1 MIGELTR
8 SLTTE
13 PGQRSLPLVQTVV
26 PPSSVGAKV
35 ALFRSLFRGR
45 EDVFPKL
52 WINRKTGVKGY
63 SPVCANEWRP
73 GVCEKPRVRCGDCRQ
88 QAFVPVEDRPVI
100 AHLRGH
106 HVMGVYPLLA
116 DETCW
121 LLAADFDKH
130 SWTDDVAAF
139 RETCDGIG
147 VSVAIERSRSG
158 NGAHAWFFFTAP
170 VDAAAARKMGCFLLT
185 ETMARRHSLA
195 LASYDRLFPNQDTM
209 PRGGFGNLIALPLQ
223 HAARTAGN
231 TEFVDE
237 RLTPYADQWA
247 FLAAVQRIAPARV
260 AELAAEA
267 VRSKRVVGADFDQA
281 NDESDSTP
289 WTRPPSGRTPRPL
302 APLPATIVA
311 VLAQRL
317 YVATDGLPS
326 AFVHRIKRLATFHN
340 PEFCKRQAMRR
351 PIAGTPRVIGCFE
364 HHPQHLSLPR
374 GCRDALDELARE
386 HGAVLAVEDRR
397 TEGALLDVRF
407 HGQLSLVQQEAVNAL
422 AVHETG
428 IFVAPPGSGKT
439 VVGAQLIAARA
450 RSALVLVHRKPLM
463 DQWVAQ
469 LARFLG
475 LDPAEVGTLG
485 GGRHRLNGR
494 LDVAMIQSL
503 VRGTEVDDRI
513 APYGHVLV
521 DECHHV
527 PAFAFERVVSATPAR
542 YVLGLS
548 ATPYRRDGH
557 QPILFMQCGP
567 VRHAIDPRSAA
578 ASRPFAQ
585 RLLARETGFRLD
597 GAEVSTSIQEV
608 YAALVDDPARNALIV
623 EDVIC
628 ALVEGRSPVV
638 ITERR
643 EHLELLAAR
652 LQGFAPHTIVL
663 HGGLGAKARRE
674 AMTRLAAVLP
684 REQRLVLATGG
695 FLGEG
700 FDDARLDTLFL
711 AMPVAWKGTLVQYV
725 GRLHRLHA
733 GKFEVR
739 VYDYVDREVPV
750 LERMFQKRL
759 RGYEAIGYRCDDGAF
774 AFSLDSEG
782 PDAEAPDAEASS

>member
-1 MIGELTR
+1 M
-8 SLTTE
+8 
-13 PGQRSLPLVQTVV
+13 QVV
-26 PPSSVGAKV
+26 ATPSSVGGKV
-35 ALFRSLFRGR
+35 ALFRALFRGR

-73 GVCEKPRVRCGDCRQ
+73 GVCEKPRVRCGACQ
-88 QAFVPVEDRPVI
+88 HQAFVRVEDRVVI
-100 AHLRGH
+100 AHLRGQ
-106 HVMGVYPLLA
+106 HVMGVYPLLP

-121 LLAADFDKH
+121 FLAADFDKH
-130 SWTDDVAAF
+130 SWADDIAAF
-139 RETCDGIG
+139 RETCEHLG
-147 VSVAIERSRSG
+147 VPVAIERSRSG

-170 VDAAAARKMGCFLLT
+170 VPAITARRMGCFLLT
-185 ETMARRHSLA
+185 ETMARRHHLA
-195 LASYDRLFPNQDTM
+195 LGSYDRLFPNQDTM

-223 HAARTAGN
+223 HAARAAGN
-231 TEFVDE
+231 TEFLDE
-237 RLTPYADQWA
+237 RLSPHADQWA
-247 FLAAVQRIAPARV
+247 FLAAVERV
-260 AELAAEA
+260 APGRVEELAAEA
-267 VRSKRVVGADFDQA
+267 IRSRRVLGADFDVT
-281 NDESDSTP
+281 DEETHTTP
-289 WTRPPSGRTPRPL
+289 WTKPSSGRTSRPRL
-302 APLPATIVA
+302 LVPLPPTVHA

-317 YVATDGLPS
+317 YVAIEALPS
-326 AFVHRIKRLATFHN
+326 AFMHRIKRLATFHN
-340 PEFCKRQAMRR
+340 PEFYKRQTMRLSTR
-351 PIAGTPRVIGCFE
+351 GTPRVIGCFE
-364 HHPQHLSLPR
+364 EHPQHISLPR
-374 GCRDALDELARE
+374 GCQDALAELARE
-386 HGAVLAVEDRR
+386 HGSTLVVEDRR
-397 TEGALLDVRF
+397 DVGEAFDVRF
-407 HGQLSLVQQEAVNAL
+407 HGQFLAVQEDAVSAL
-422 AVHETG
+422 AAHDTG

-439 VVGAQLIAARA
+439 VVGAHLIAARA
-450 RSALVLVHRKPLM
+450 RNALVLVHRKPLM

-469 LARFLG
+469 LARFLR
-475 LDPAEVGTLG
+475 LDPTAIGTLG
-485 GGRHRLNGR
+485 GGRQRLNGQ

-503 VRGTEVDDRI
+503 VRGGEVDDRI
-513 APYGHVLV
+513 GQYGHVLI

-527 PAFAFERVVSATPAR
+527 PAFAFERVVSATSAR

-557 QPILFMQCGP
+557 HPILFMQCGP

-578 ASRPFAQ
+578 AQRPFEQ
-585 RLLARETGFRLD
+585 RLLARETGFRVD
-597 GAEVSTSIQEV
+597 GAGATGSIQEV
-608 YAALVDDPARNALIV
+608 YAALVADPARNALIV

-638 ITERR
+638 LTERR
-643 EHLELLAAR
+643 EHLEALASR
-652 LQGFAPHTIVL
+652 LRGFASHTIVL

-674 AMTRLAAVLP
+674 EMARLAAVPP

-711 AMPVAWKGTLVQYV
+711 AMPVAWRGTLVQYA

-739 VYDYVDREVPV
+739 VYDYVDRDVPV
-750 LERMFQKRL
+750 LAKMFAKRL

-782 PDAEAPDAEASS
+782 PDAEAPEGE